1 MAGLGDLP
9 GAWRRLIKRSLP
21 ATLYGRT
28 FLIIVLP
35 VALMQLAVAWIFFD
49 AHWRTVTMRLSEGLA
64 GDIAWALESYADD
77 PTPAGL
83 ARTAGRA
90 ERSMSLSIAF
100 QPGRTLP
107 ENRRRNALA
116 AVDTSLR
123 QALSARIDAPFWFD
137 TTRYPAY
144 VDIRVQV
151 QGGVLRVLAPR
162 ERAVAT
168 QGLIFLGWMA
178 AATLILTGVSLIFIR
193 NQVRAIE
200 RLAQAAEDF
209 GRGRDAPAFKPH
221 GAREVRQAARAFL
234 AMKARI
240 QRHIEQRTALLASV
254 SHDLRTP
261 LTRLRLEL
269 ALAEPGASTQAMK
282 QDLSEMEHMI
292 DEYLAFA
299 RGEGGEQAVDLDLS
313 VLASEAAEGA
323 RRSGARIEV
332 SAPEAAPF
340 HGRRSAL
347 KRALANLVGNAAA
360 HGSNIRI
367 EVERGVS
374 GVTVRV
380 DDDGP
385 GIPPDRREEA
395 FRAFNRLDEARN
407 QNAKGVG
414 LGLAIARDAARS
426 HGGEVRL
433 EDSPLGGL
441 RAVLTLPGGG

>member
-1 MAGLGDLP
+1 MARLGPAPD
-9 GAWRRLIKRSLP
+9 AWRRLIKRSLP
-21 ATLYGRT
+21 TTLYGRT

-35 VALMQLAVAWIFFD
+35 VALMQLAVAWVFFD

-64 GDIAWALESYADD
+64 GDIAWAVESYEDD

-100 QPGRTLP
+100 QPGRRLP
-107 ENRRRNALA
+107 ETRRRNALA
-116 AVDTSLR
+116 AVDSSLR

-144 VDIRVQV
+144 VDIRVQTR
-151 QGGVLRVLAPR
+151 GGVLRVLAPR

-209 GRGRDAPAFKPH
+209 GRGREAPAFKPH

-234 AMKARI
+234 SMKARI

-269 ALAEPGASTQAMK
+269 ALAEPGPSTRAMK

-299 RGEGGEQAVDLDLS
+299 RGESGEQAVDLDLAD
-313 VLASEAAEGA
+313 LAREAAEGA
-323 RRSGARIEV
+323 RRAGADITV
-332 SAPEAAPF
+332 SAPGAAPF

-360 HGSNIRI
+360 HGSQVRV
-367 EVERGVS
+367 EVEQAPS
-374 GVTVRV
+374 GITVRV

-385 GIPPDRREEA
+385 GIPPERREEA
-395 FRAFNRLDEARN
+395 FRAFNRLDESRN

-426 HGGEVRL
+426 HGGDVRL
-433 EDSPLGGL
+433 EESPLGGL
-441 RAVLTLPGGG
+441 RAVLRLPGLG